1 MGKIVKVCPN
11 CCQLYHLKALDRKAY
26 GNIPL
31 FLSCGHSMCETC
43 VRNLVKFAEPI
54 ECKTC
59 HQDMTLDVKELA
71 SLVENKVSLYDLFPI
86 NVYMLGEL
94 AKQYINPS
102 NENKNKEDGKC
113 YIDLEA
119 IVKSTE
125 TTEGHC
131 LECHAPT
138 IKMCKQCNIVLC
150 LNCFNRTHKNFVIFK
165 DHILQNIELN
175 IVPSTCN
182 QHKDKPQDYYCK
194 TCQKP
199 VCMDCFMVGGE
210 KSCKNHDV
218 VSIQEV
224 NEVFITE
231 LTEIVPKI
239 DELYRR
245 LTKTAVEIGNSLQ
258 NMQNENETT
267 DLTKLMNTIDQ
278 HYSKLTSQIDKQKA
292 DVTTLL
298 CKLAT
303 AENDSLVKAKAEVEN
318 SIKKAAKFS
327 NAVKQLDP
335 NQLKKVNVSAILEDA
350 KRLLEAPW
358 YLNKGGSNDA
368 IKLSVKEELYEPL
381 KDYVSL
387 EGVNDVSYKLC
398 STSELKEKN
407 IDLPEAP
414 NTPVFPPKM
423 IADVRENAKP
433 TDKEVTRAP
442 TLYKTAPKYHTKT
455 GSCSSLNSI
464 NSDSSLNCY
473 NSYIQYKKPM
483 IQQVQPF
490 LESQHPRQLEE
501 GSQEL
506 VYITHIV
513 DPHNFFVQ
521 RACHQSKVQELL
533 REFRNA
539 KSTPMPSA
547 NHITEG
553 KVYLVYSR
561 SDQLWFRCRI
571 MNIDRSKPNAI
582 EYQVFCID
590 FGVTESV
597 PIDQLRVLPPVRV
610 HTPPP
615 FAINCSLANCEPKN
629 GIWSSDDAFLI
640 QKIIDNKQA
649 VIHVRRL
656 RAPAGGGVKLECDVT
671 TFEHGVSVAHALV
684 FHGGA
689 MMPQR
694 LPYPKAQ
701 GIAEKPKI
709 FISNNDFKQN
719 SIEEVMI
726 THIVSPD
733 NFFIRKCHQQGVYE
747 KLCADLEQE
756 YHTHLQSNYIYLP
769 EKNMACVARPDKNSN
784 EWFRAVIKDTP
795 GQGRVRIVLLD
806 CGATLLL
813 HWTALRRIHP
823 KFTTLKALATECH
836 LAGVTPVNNMWSQGS
851 VALLKRFENKS
862 LELHVEDNRNR
873 NSIGVTLY
881 DKTDPDNELCVNKLM
896 VQHKYAVTFG
906 IYRFND
912 TDHTEQVYIKKSP
925 KLTEKPIPKGN
936 NKKKAVAATSK
947 QSTDTEDD
955 LKAKHKGPLRLE
967 AKVLNCQSPSL
978 IYVSLVQ
985 QQKTYNEMFDSI
997 QKYYS
1002 KATDAQVKW
1011 NVGDRCVCLCIQS
1024 KTWRRAAILEIMEDN
1039 VKVFYS
1045 DFAFVETVPMNSL
1058 RKLAKEFTEIGD
1070 GAIMCH
1076 LYGVTPAVGEE
1087 WPSLTK
1093 EFLKELLDAYQ
1104 RIFITKTG
1112 SFKGKSMPVE
1122 LWVYHTIQGGALEPN
1137 KSEWRCLN
1145 KKIIEQGLAIPDRSE
1160 EATLDTDTEKTGDNA
1175 LAFLN
1180 MAGSVNDWLQI
1191 ESLPSKPFQAI
1202 QDMAHSSNRTTP
1214 DPGEPGTSN
1223 TPNVELISDWKQADD
1238 LKSNEFTAIPTN
1250 IDDNAIIYLHEI
1262 DQEATLEMIRKA
1274 LDVRFQKPDPKAKY
1288 AKWTVGEPCIAQFYL
1303 DNKFH
1308 RARVVEVNDSSTC
1321 RVHFVDYG
1329 NEEVCS
1335 FENMRKSILM
1345 YQIPIQSHKCVMSRI
1360 KPIGKKWDVQILEY
1374 IHKAIVDKQCF
1385 VKVIGETVD
1394 GITPIDLKIDKL
1406 WMSDHLV
1413 DLGVAKYTDGSKTV
1427 VRKYAPSM
1435 KSPEPVDESDSGPDY
1450 IISKDDNFE
1459 KSSDFSLPG
1468 HGDSIEV
1475 QDWNKL
1481 MKDDDEDEDCEFVS
1495 YTPYNETE
1503 FECNVTVVND
1513 VNTLEL
1519 SIVWDHDKNLQYEKI
1534 FKELEEEGSNFN
1546 PLNGILA
1553 NKACAAIFPDDGLWY
1568 RAAILQYS
1576 QVKGQVKVKYVD
1588 YGNIAVVSLADV
1600 REITDKYLQLPP
1612 ATISAKLHDV
1622 TVNPAID
1629 VSKVAEEYSKVFL
1642 DNGPFHAKVM
1652 QWDGD
1657 IPSVQLKINDELA
1670 YKSLYEKRIFLK
1682 KGNPEVKL

>member
-1 MGKIVKVCPN
+1 MWLGENDQSGLENQPVGKGQRLIVCHAGSAKTGLVPEEKLVFRAVKSKDASILFGN
-11 CCQLYHLKALDRKAY
+11 HQTEMDADTYMAWFKDFLRVLEEPSITVLDNASYHSKQLDPIPTMSWKKTLDRKAY

-94 AKQYINPS
+94 AKQYINDTVWS
-102 NENKNKEDGKC
+102 
-113 YIDLEA
+113 A
-119 IVKSTE
+119 M
-125 TTEGHC
+125 H
-131 LECHAPT
+131 
-138 IKMCKQCNIVLC
+138 
-150 LNCFNRTHKNFVIFK
+150 
-165 DHILQNIELN
+165 LQLR
-175 IVPSTCN
+175 C
-182 QHKDKPQDYYCK
+182 
-194 TCQKP
+194 
-199 VCMDCFMVGGE
+199 
-210 KSCKNHDV
+210 
-218 VSIQEV
+218 V
-224 NEVFITE
+224 NS
-231 LTEIVPKI
+231 
-239 DELYRR
+239 
-245 LTKTAVEIGNSLQ
+245 EIGNSLQ

-368 IKLSVKEELYEPL
+368 INPFWRVNTQDNL
-381 KDYVSL
+381 K
-387 EGVNDVSYKLC
+387 K
-398 STSELKEKN
+398 
-407 IDLPEAP
+407 
-414 NTPVFPPKM
+414 
-423 IADVRENAKP
+423 
-433 TDKEVTRAP
+433 
-442 TLYKTAPKYHTKT
+442 
-455 GSCSSLNSI
+455 
-464 NSDSSLNCY
+464 
-473 NSYIQYKKPM
+473 
-483 IQQVQPF
+483 
-490 LESQHPRQLEE
+490 
-501 GSQEL
+501 
-506 VYITHIV
+506 
-513 DPHNFFVQ
+513 
-521 RACHQSKVQELL
+521 
-533 REFRNA
+533 
-539 KSTPMPSA
+539 
-547 NHITEG
+547 
-553 KVYLVYSR
+553 
-561 SDQLWFRCRI
+561 
-571 MNIDRSKPNAI
+571 
-582 EYQVFCID
+582 
-590 FGVTESV
+590 
-597 PIDQLRVLPPVRV
+597 
-610 HTPPP
+610 
-615 FAINCSLANCEPKN
+615 
-629 GIWSSDDAFLI
+629 
-640 QKIIDNKQA
+640 
-649 VIHVRRL
+649 
-656 RAPAGGGVKLECDVT
+656 
-671 TFEHGVSVAHALV
+671 
-684 FHGGA
+684 
-689 MMPQR
+689 
-694 LPYPKAQ
+694 YPKAQ

-756 YHTHLQSNYIYLP
+756 YYTHLQSNYIYLP
-769 EKNMACVARPDKNSN
+769 EKS
-784 EWFRAVIKDTP
+784 
-795 GQGRVRIVLLD
+795 
-806 CGATLLL
+806 
-813 HWTALRRIHP
+813 
-823 KFTTLKALATECH
+823 
-836 LAGVTPVNNMWSQGS
+836 S

-881 DKTDPDNELCVNKLM
+881 DKTDPDNEL
-896 VQHKYAVTFG
+896 

-925 KLTEKPIPKGN
+925 KLTEKPTPKGN

-1202 QDMAHSSNRTTP
+1202 QD
-1214 DPGEPGTSN
+1214 
-1223 TPNVELISDWKQADD
+1223 
-1238 LKSNEFTAIPTN
+1238 
-1250 IDDNAIIYLHEI
+1250 
-1262 DQEATLEMIRKA
+1262 
-1274 LDVRFQKPDPKAKY
+1274 VRFQKPDPKAKY

-1321 RVHFVDYG
+1321 RVHFVDY
-1329 NEEVCS
+1329 
-1335 FENMRKSILM
+1335 
-1345 YQIPIQSHKCVMSRI
+1345 
-1360 KPIGKKWDVQILEY
+1360 
-1374 IHKAIVDKQCF
+1374 
-1385 VKVIGETVD
+1385 VD

-1519 SIVWDHDKNLQYEKI
+1519 SIVWDHDKNLQYEKM